1 MPCRGPPSR
10 RALLRALALTA
21 AAAGSPLSAR
31 EPRLSF
37 VALGDW
43 GRRGAA
49 RQRAVAGAM
58 ATAAEAAG
66 SRFVI
71 SAGDNFYESGVQSV
85 TDTQWKTSFEDVY
98 TAPSLQ
104 TPWYTV
110 LGNHDHRGSA
120 QAQVDYSRVSPRWR
134 MPSRYYAVSGAQ
146 HGAPHLDLF
155 FLDTT
160 ALVAGYGPASPPAL
174 QRAATAQLD
183 WLDAELGRSRAA
195 WKLVVGHHPVH
206 SGGSQHG
213 DTPALLAKV
222 NQGPKRPTHAAGLA
236 PDRRIR
242 MARAEPCHRSFSRA
256 AWSLMAQRAR
266 PAILARGDPVT
277 PQPGNSLKRRLIEQA
292 ELPGPHH
299 RLDACADAQESA
311 GLFQVLLDCAL
322 GDPEDLAG
330 IARTLARFSPAQAF
344 ELTTTEDHQ
353 IPPYR
358 GGRHFKLKHTHDAP
372 RACNSREMLPQEI

>member
-1 MPCRGPPSR
+1 
-10 RALLRALALTA
+10 
-21 AAAGSPLSAR
+21 
-31 EPRLSF
+31 
-37 VALGDW
+37 
-43 GRRGAA
+43 
-49 RQRAVAGAM
+49 M

-146 HGAPHLDLF
+146 HGAPHRDLF

-222 NQGPKRPTHAAGLA
+222 KPLLETHGVQAYLNGHDHDLQHVRRGPVDYIGTGAGSAVRAVRPIEGT
-236 PDRRIR
+236 RF
-242 MARAEPCHRSFSRA
+242 CV
-256 AWSLMAQRAR
+256 AR
-266 PAILARGDPVT
+266 PGFALF
-277 PQPGNSLKRRLIEQA
+277 NLSA
-292 ELPGPHH
+292 E
-299 RLDACADAQESA
+299 
-311 GLFQVLLDCAL
+311 
-322 GDPEDLAG
+322 
-330 IARTLARFSPAQAF
+330 TLALEFRDFTGA
-344 ELTTTEDHQ
+344 T
-353 IPPYR
+353 IYR
-358 GGRHFKLKHTHDAP
+358 TALP
-372 RACNSREMLPQEI
+372 RLRA

>member
-1 MPCRGPPSR
+1 MTDPLPRAPSR
-10 RALLRALALTA
+10 RALLQALALTA
-21 AAAGSPLSAR
+21 TATGSPLSAR
-31 EPRLSF
+31 EPQLSF

-58 ATAAEAAG
+58 AAAAEAAG

-71 SAGDNFYESGVQSV
+71 SVGDNFYENGVQSV

-104 TPWYTV
+104 TPWYAV

-120 QAQVDYSRVSPRWR
+120 QAQVDYTRASARWR
-134 MPSRYYAVSGAQ
+134 MPDRYYRISGAH
-146 HGAPHLDLF
+146 HGAPQLDLF

-160 ALVAGYGPASPPAL
+160 ALVEGYGQASPQAL

-195 WKLVVGHHPVH
+195 WKLVVGHHTVH

-222 NQGPKRPTHAAGLA
+222 KPLLETHGVQAYLNGHDHDLQHIRRGPVDYIGTGAGSA
-236 PDRRIR
+236 V
-242 MARAEPCHRSFSRA
+242 RA
-256 AWSLMAQRAR
+256 
-266 PAILARGDPVT
+266 V
-277 PQPGNSLKRRLIEQA
+277 RLIE
-292 ELPGPHH
+292 GT
-299 RLDACADAQESA
+299 RFC
-311 GLFQVLLDCAL
+311 
-322 GDPEDLAG
+322 
-330 IARTLARFSPAQAF
+330 LARAGFALFSLGA
-344 ELTTTEDHQ
+344 ETLTLEFRDFTGASV
-353 IPPYR
+353 YR
-358 GGRHFKLKHTHDAP
+358 TALP
-372 RACNSREMLPQEI
+372 RLRA